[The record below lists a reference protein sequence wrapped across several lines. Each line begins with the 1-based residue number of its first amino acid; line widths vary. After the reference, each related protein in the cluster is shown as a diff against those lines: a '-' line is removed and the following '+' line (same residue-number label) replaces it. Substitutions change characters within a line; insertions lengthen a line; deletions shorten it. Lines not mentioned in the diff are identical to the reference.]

1 MKLKHILF
9 TVAGVLVTGAA
20 FAADEEAAK
29 AAQALASAPS
39 SSLAAGIGLGLAA
52 FGGAIGQGLAAFAAL
67 SGIARNPGAKS
78 EVQTPMIIAF
88 ALIESLVI
96 YALIIALM
104 KIR

>member
-1 MKLKHILF
+1 MKLKSILL

-20 FAADEEAAK
+20 FADEHTAAVAASGGFEAY
-29 AAQALASAPS
+29 
-39 SSLAAGIGLGLAA
+39 SSLAAGLGLGLAA

-78 EVQTPMIIAF
+78 QVQTPMIIAF

-96 YALIIALM
+96 YALLIAFLKM
-104 KIR
+104 R